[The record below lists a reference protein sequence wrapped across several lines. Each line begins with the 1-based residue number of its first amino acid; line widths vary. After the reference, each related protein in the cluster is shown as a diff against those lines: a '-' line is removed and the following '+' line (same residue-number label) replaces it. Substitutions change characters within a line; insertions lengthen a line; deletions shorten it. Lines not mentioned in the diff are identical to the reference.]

1 MMARSPALR
10 RLGRTLAG
18 VWKTRYPCFLF
29 GLPLKHAEIPVFTYH
44 DVDPESFTQD
54 LIFLKENGYRTL
66 TTDEFIR
73 LNGRSDSERAVL
85 LTFDDA
91 PRNFW
96 DVVFPLLKQFN
107 AKATVFV
114 PTDWINGTSNLQEQA
129 NKENHSRDYFMTWD
143 HLRVCLRSGLVD
155 VQSHAHRH
163 ALVFTSTMLVG
174 FASPKLLA
182 QHQLYDWPMR
192 RAGGRD
198 ILGRPPLGTPIY
210 EASPLLSADCR
221 VLEDERA
228 VQACQDY
235 VAAGGGEAFFDR
247 KEGNRQL
254 RAVHDKA
261 CRRTA
266 SGSLMD
272 VTEFRLLVESEFSL
286 SRQLFESEL
295 GVRPRYFAF
304 PWKLG
309 SALSLQLA
317 AEAGIQAVFGV
328 GMDFRLIRRLKS
340 PIPAHGRFK
349 GDWLRF
355 LPGRGRRKLQD
366 VIPQKMMGFLSS
378 QHLAH

>member
-1 MMARSPALR
+1 MARTPALR

-18 VWKTRYPCFLF
+18 VSKTRYPSFLF

-44 DVDPESFTQD
+44 DVDPESFAQD
-54 LIFLKENGYRTL
+54 LTFLQENGYRTL

-73 LNGRSDSERAVL
+73 LNGRSNSERTVL

-96 DVVFPLLKQFN
+96 EVAFPLLNKFN

-114 PTDWINGTSNLQEQA
+114 PTNWISGTSNPQEQGKTQ
-129 NKENHSRDYFMTWD
+129 NQSRDYFMTWD
-143 HLRVCLRSGLVD
+143 HLRACLRSGLVD

-163 ALVFTSTMLVG
+163 ALVFTSTVLVD

-182 QHQLYDWPMR
+182 RHHLYDWPMR

-221 VLEDERA
+221 VLDDEHV
-228 VQACQDY
+228 VQACQDC
-235 VAAGGGEAFFDR
+235 VAAGGGEAFFNQKDGSR
-247 KEGNRQL
+247 LL

-261 CRRTA
+261 WQMRGG
-266 SGSLMD
+266 GSLMD
-272 VTEFRLLVESEFSL
+272 VSEFRLLVASEFSL
-286 SRQLFESEL
+286 SRQLFEAEL

-304 PWKLG
+304 PWRLG
-309 SALSLQLA
+309 SSLSLQLA
-317 AEAGIQAVFGV
+317 AEADIQAVFGV
-328 GMDFRLIRRLKS
+328 GLDFRRIRTMRGPVPAYGRL
-340 PIPAHGRFK
+340 K
-349 GDWLRF
+349 GDWLRL
-355 LPGRGRRKLQD
+355 LPGRGRLSFFR
-366 VIPQKMMGFLSS
+366 VIVGKSRRFIGS